1 MKRPFAEISGYY
13 RGRGF
18 CMKPSRACSVRYSG
32 GDVQQEMRSR
42 NLIGKPI
49 CIEGVPEELGADEV
63 AQGVNTRRAKQ
74 PLSASLQLKLS
85 WEAAEHRGAKVEAR
99 SVEGGGRVEA
109 TRTGKKS
116 EKSKPST
123 VAGTRSGYCFYWV
136 SWVKSL
142 ALATRKMCC
151 SF

>member
-1 MKRPFAEISGYY
+1 M
-13 RGRGF
+13 
-18 CMKPSRACSVRYSG
+18 
-32 GDVQQEMRSR
+32 
-42 NLIGKPI
+42 
-49 CIEGVPEELGADEV
+49 PEELGADEV

-99 SVEGGGRVEA
+99 SEEGGGRVEA

-136 SWVKSL
+136 SWGKSL